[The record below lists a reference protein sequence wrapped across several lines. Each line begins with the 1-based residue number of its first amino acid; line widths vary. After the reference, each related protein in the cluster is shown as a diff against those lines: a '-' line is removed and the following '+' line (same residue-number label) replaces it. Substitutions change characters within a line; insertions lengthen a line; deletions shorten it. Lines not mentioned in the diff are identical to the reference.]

1 MKRPIGVTILAVL
14 AGIAGVL
21 ALVKTLQFLGLFQ
34 FHLYLGPFNFD
45 FRTFN
50 FWAALMWGLM
60 AWVYF
65 WLTNMLWNQ
74 DPSAWL
80 FLAVITVFNL
90 VMDFAIMI
98 GQGEWADVNLNMVLN
113 AIILIYVMLPG
124 VKKSFGMQKS

>member
-34 FHLYLGPFNFD
+34 FHLYLVPFNFD

-60 AWVYF
+60 AWVYL

-90 VMDFAIMI
+90 VMDFTIML
-98 GQGEWADVNLNMVLN
+98 GQGSWEDVNLNMVLN